1 MKPPIRTSRT
11 FGFTGFA
18 GKERANERTRT
29 AYPCSLGV
37 ITQALQG
44 VANPAYLEG
53 FLCSRL
59 PRVAPYCVP
68 GGIRVVSKARGSRV
82 AGSLANHAHYHPLPT
97 IKRAGVGVL
106 VALPTLEARLLR
118 AMTSRRS
125 KTKGAKPHPGTD
137 GQNWR
142 PSVQSPFR
150 EKGTL
155 PLSETIAHVHASQG
169 GLRYDPCRSRG
180 RHG

>member
-1 MKPPIRTSRT
+1 MNFWWDPHRFSGTLTFRRYLGGLPKEGRNEPFSDYPHSQGCAQECKSRI
-11 FGFTGFA
+11 F
-18 GKERANERTRT
+18 R
-29 AYPCSLGV
+29 GV
-37 ITQALQG
+37 PFSG
-44 VANPAYLEG
+44 
-53 FLCSRL
+53 L
-59 PRVAPYCVP
+59 PRGAPYCVP
-68 GGIRVVSKARGSRV
+68 GGIRLVSKARGSRV

-106 VALPTLEARLLR
+106 VALPTLEARLPR

-125 KTKGAKPHPGTD
+125 TTKGAKPHPGTD

-169 GLRYDPCRSRG
+169 GLRYNPCRSRG